1 MPNLITLRTHIADEL
16 EVSVVAASAEH
27 RGVVHLKTEEGVQE
41 REAGN
46 EVWDRQATRP
56 RIGRQLGLGSAGI
69 QVSKRR
75 NAEKQQKE
83 QEEDFDGGK
92 FHHFIPS

>member
-41 REAGN
+41 RWAGN
-46 EVWDRQATRP
+46 EVLD
-56 RIGRQLGLGSAGI
+56 
-69 QVSKRR
+69 
-75 NAEKQQKE
+75 
-83 QEEDFDGGK
+83 
-92 FHHFIPS
+92 